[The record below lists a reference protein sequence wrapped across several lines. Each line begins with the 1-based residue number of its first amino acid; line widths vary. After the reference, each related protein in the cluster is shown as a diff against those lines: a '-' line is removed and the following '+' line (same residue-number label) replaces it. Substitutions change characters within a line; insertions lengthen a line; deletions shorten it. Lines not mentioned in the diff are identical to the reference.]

1 MAADKTLIEGARKLA
16 AAKGGGGVGLQAA
29 LGAGIQGFS
38 KGFSQG
44 MSKNKKDPATGLT
57 PEQKAQA
64 KLDKAL
70 KDNNLLLPAGVP
82 QTPQDRQLASDQLYI
97 FNERLDKAT
106 TEGFGY
112 RPESEEYKASQKEI
126 SEILA
131 EYNAF
136 ASSMKSLSEWRQSQ
150 QNMLAK
156 KEGGSLFEGYADIIS
171 NEPYKEKYAI
181 MAGNPWVWNNEKGGI
196 EFKDNNNKSF
206 MFKDRA
212 SFEPLLFS
220 QANEA
225 YEDLMKIQESGLNKT
240 GEQRQAQRN
249 KLRNQ
254 LKNTFTKD
262 RRGAQIL
269 ETFLNKEY
277 FPELNEVFENAGVSA
292 DFADTTKTPAERI
305 ERFVNVVD
313 NSVETLVDILIGPVK
328 EGSSSSDKTT
338 TLNKTQKDKNT
349 ITYKEYKDITS
360 DNPSK
365 YPTRIIPLKNNT
377 YVTFLAAPI
386 NKWVIT
392 DVDGTPRTDSPRQV
406 FDSLDKVLQYSGFDT
421 SVE

>member
-1 MAADKTLIEGARKLA
+1 MAADKTLIEGAQKLA
-16 AAKGGGGVGLQAA
+16 AAKGGGGVGLQAV

-44 MSKNKKDPATGLT
+44 VSKNKKDPSTGLT

-82 QTPQDRQLASDQLYI
+82 QTPQDRQLASDQVYI
-97 FNERLDKAT
+97 YNERLDKAT
-106 TEGFGY
+106 TEGFGQ
-112 RPESEEYKASQKEI
+112 RPGSEEYKASQKQI

-136 ASSMKSLSEWRQSQ
+136 ATSMKTLSEWRQSQ

-156 KEGGSLFEGYADIIS
+156 KEGGSLFEGYADITS

-181 MAGNPWVWNNEKGGI
+181 IAGSPWVWNSEKGGI
-196 EFKDNNNKSF
+196 EFKDNNGKFF

-220 QANEA
+220 EANKA

-240 GEQRQAQRN
+240 GKQRQAQRN

-254 LKNTFTKD
+254 LNNTFTKD

-269 ETFLNKEY
+269 ETFLKKDY
-277 FPELNEVFENAGVSA
+277 FPELNEVFENAGIGD
-292 DFADTTKTPAERI
+292 DFADTNKTPAERI
-305 ERFVNVVD
+305 QRFVNVVD
-313 NSVETLVDILIGPVK
+313 GSVETLVDILIGPVK
-328 EGSSSSDKTT
+328 EDPSGSDKTKNLT
-338 TLNKTQKDKNT
+338 STQKDKLT
-349 ITYKEYKDITS
+349 VAYKSFKNVTTT
-360 DNPSK
+360 NPLNIDSNL
-365 YPTRIIPLKNNT
+365 IPLNRDD
-377 YVTFLAAPI
+377 YVQWKKDLK
-386 NKWVIT
+386 KWVIVDKRGAPIT
-392 DVDGTPRTDSPRQV
+392 DQPFNT
-406 FDSLDKVLQYSGFDT
+406 FNSLDELLENRGFAST
-421 SVE
+421 TK